1 MLAMSA
7 RPRPYHPVLELARGG
22 MGTVELALKKDGS
35 FSRLVAIKRLLPAH
49 RDDVQFRSMFLDE
62 ARLAGLVRHPNVVS
76 VTDVGQ
82 DESGP
87 YLVME
92 YVEGVSLSAV
102 VGNATRRNALLP
114 VQLVVR
120 IASEVARGLHAAHE
134 LTAHDG
140 TSLHIVHRDV
150 TPQNI
155 LLGYDGEVR
164 VADFGIAKAYGRSS
178 RTSTG
183 LLKGKVGYL
192 SPEQLRFRDPDRRS
206 DLFALGVVLF
216 EMLSGRR
223 LYAGDD
229 LEVARRILD
238 EPPPDIL
245 EYRDDVPP
253 ELVELSFALLAKDPG
268 ERPGTALEVAR
279 ALDTIATS
287 LLTEEDPI
295 TVADHLAEHFEEPRR
310 LTRQR
315 VDDAV
320 TRAERALDAPEPKGS
335 SKRVLAFA
343 IAGAA
348 VAAATAGVIW
358 IVASSSDPA
367 EAEVVE
373 TLSNPAAA
381 VVAPAP
387 IEPTPPAAPAVEA
400 AIEAAPEPAPRRAVK
415 VRTRSSNEAMSASPR
430 RDVERE
436 TTQEPAAPSVPRWDW
451 D

>member
-1 MLAMSA
+1 MSV

-22 MGTVELALKKDGS
+22 MGTVELALKKEGT
-35 FSRLVAIKRLLPAH
+35 FSRLVAVKRLLPAH
-49 RDDVQFRSMFLDE
+49 RDDAQFRSMFLDE

-92 YVEGVSLSAV
+92 YVEGVALTAV
-102 VGNATRRNALLP
+102 VANATKRNALLP

-120 IASEVARGLHAAHE
+120 IATEVARGLHAAHE

-140 TSLHIVHRDV
+140 TSLRIVHRDV

-155 LLGYDGEVR
+155 LLGYDGQVR

-192 SPEQLRFRDPDRRS
+192 SPEQLRFREPDRRS

-245 EYRDDVPP
+245 EHRDDVPP
-253 ELVELSFALLAKDPG
+253 ELVELTFALLAKDPD
-268 ERPGTALEVAR
+268 ERPATALEVAR
-279 ALDTIATS
+279 TLDAITTALVA
-287 LLTEEDPI
+287 EEDPI
-295 TVADHLAEHFEEPRR
+295 TVADHLAEHFDAQRQLARR
-310 LTRQR
+310 N
-315 VDDAV
+315 VDAAV
-320 TRAERALDAPEPKGS
+320 TRAELALDTPEPAPS
-335 SKRVLAFA
+335 RSKRTLAFA
-343 IAGAA
+343 LAGAA
-348 VAAATAGVIW
+348 VVAGTAAAIW
-358 IVASSSDPA
+358 IVVASSEPI
-367 EAEVVE
+367 EAKVE
-373 TLSNPAAA
+373 TIAAPAAA
-381 VVAPAP
+381 VATPAMD
-387 IEPTPPAAPAVEA
+387 EPAAAPAEPAV
-400 AIEAAPEPAPRRAVK
+400 IERAPEPEPPRRPAK
-415 VRTRSSNEAMSASPR
+415 VRARASSEAMSAA
-430 RDVERE
+430 RE
-436 TTQEPAAPSVPRWDW
+436 TMQEPAGPSVPRWDW
-451 D
+451 E